1 MKAKKRKIAVAA
13 VLTATI
19 ALVGGFIVY
28 RSREADTAPPAPE
41 RPINV
46 SEPDV

>member
-1 MKAKKRKIAVAA
+1 MKAKKRKIALVT

-19 ALVGGFIVY
+19 ALVGGFLAY
-28 RSREADTAPPAPE
+28 RSREADAAPPEPE